1 MSAQPSHD
9 PAPRELGASLSEIS
23 RALEHLRDRIQQL
36 GGVDPEGAEAPA
48 PRIDTISA
56 VDPKLFGSL
65 PDALGLPSSGYPPSE
80 MFGIAMDRLARLL
93 EPDRSMLFLLDP
105 ERGTLQPPAAR
116 GLRRGDLGGVS
127 IAPGEGLVGR
137 AYIEGGL
144 VSHSPPAGG
153 APRGPLVP

>member
-9 PAPRELGASLSEIS
+9 PDPRELGASLSES
-23 RALEHLRDRIQQL
+23 RRALEHLRDRIQQL

-48 PRIDTISA
+48 PSIDTISA

-93 EPDRSMLFLLDP
+93 EADRSLLFLLDLQ
-105 ERGTLQPPAAR
+105 RGTLQPTAAR
-116 GLRRGDLGGVS
+116 GFRRDDLGGVS

-137 AYIEGGL
+137 GYLEGRL
-144 VSHSPPAGG
+144 LFFAPPPAA
-153 APRGPLVP
+153 APGE